1 MFAMIKLT
9 RNIAIFF
16 FLALVCN
23 RLHGQKTVNAKN
35 PVYVDNKGVLR
46 WTKDKKE
53 AAFFGVNYTTPFA
66 YAYRAHKALNADLEK
81 SIQMDV
87 YQMARLGLDAFRVHV
102 WDTEIS
108 DSLGNLLNN
117 EHLRL
122 FDFLLAELKKRKIK
136 TIVTPIAF
144 WGNGYPER
152 DERTPGFSR
161 VFGKGRATTNDTAIR
176 AQENYLQQF
185 FKHVNPYTKLSYQDD
200 PDILAVE
207 INNEPSHSGPKQG
220 VTDYINRLAL
230 AIRNTGWTKPVY
242 YNIAQNPWYADAVSK
257 ANIDGVSFQ
266 WYPSGLVANSEVKGN
281 YLPHVDKYNIPFDTI
296 PEYRNKSRMVYE
308 FDAADILQ
316 SYMYPAMAKSFREA
330 GMQWATQFAYDPSAI
345 AYANTEY
352 QTHYLN
358 LAYTP
363 GKAISLMIASEV
375 FHQLP
380 RLQSNG
386 QYPADSVFGP
396 FRVSYKERLSEMNA
410 PEKFYYSSTTSSKPV
425 NPAALKAI
433 AGVGNSPLVEYTG
446 TGAYFLDKIKDGVWR
461 LEVMPD
467 AIVIRD
473 PFERASPSK
482 EVVRLQY
489 ARQSMKIML
498 PGLNDDFSFFVLNS
512 TDSQDNEKAINQTIH
527 IEPGTYLIVPTLDG
541 SYDVPQKFGNIGF
554 KEFEAPASFSHDVV
568 FRHQPIKEVSSGK
581 PFTIVATIAATDSG
595 SAVSLQVNRPGNP
608 QPRDIA
614 MTSKVAGIYEAEV
627 PADLVVPGILNY
639 RIIIRNGDDYLIYP
653 GAIDKNPFAW
663 DNYRYETFETWV
675 ASPNSQLMV
684 FDPTVDRSVRT
695 YPSFR
700 RNFQTSYPAGDR
712 SGQLVFRL
720 SATDLTGDHTIGFQ
734 HFIGDKLKGRAS
746 ELSSFD
752 KIVIRSRGTTDNSER
767 ATVRL
772 IDVNGQAYTFIIY
785 LGKQF
790 FDFAMPLNKL
800 SPDSAMLLPRP
811 YPGFQSL
818 YFKGS
823 NAPRVLNL
831 ADIEKIEVTMGADI
845 PAADLNKPYGLEIE
859 SIWLDKKK

>member
-9 RNIAIFF
+9 RNTAIFF
-16 FLALVCN
+16 FLAIMCN
-23 RLHGQKTVNAKN
+23 RLHGQKTVSAKN
-35 PVYVDNKGVLR
+35 PVYVDSKGVLR

-81 SIQMDV
+81 SIRMDV

-108 DSLGNLLNN
+108 DSLGNLLEN

-152 DERTPGFSR
+152 DERTPGFAR
-161 VFGKGRATTNDTAIR
+161 VFGKGRSTVNDTAIR

-185 FKHVNPYTKLSYQDD
+185 FKHVNPYTRLTYQDD
-200 PDILAVE
+200 PDIIAME

-220 VTDYINRLAL
+220 VTDYINRLAV
-230 AIRNTGWTKPVY
+230 AVRSTGWTKPVY
-242 YNIAQNPWYADAVSK
+242 YNIAQNPYYADAVSK

-281 YLPHVDKYNIPFDTI
+281 YLPHVDKYSIPFDTI

-330 GMQWATQFAYDPSAI
+330 GMQWATQFAYDPTAI

-363 GKAISLMIASEV
+363 GKAISLLIASEV

-380 RLQSNG
+380 RLQDYG
-386 QYPADSVFGP
+386 RYPTDSVFGP
-396 FRVSYKERLSEMNA
+396 FRLSYKERLSEMNS
-410 PEKFYYSSTTSSKPV
+410 PEKFFYSNTTSTQPV
-425 NPAALKAI
+425 NPRALKAI
-433 AGVGNSPLVEYTG
+433 AGVCSSPVAEYEG
-446 TGAYFLDKIKDGVWR
+446 TGAYFLDKIDDGVWR
-461 LEVMPD
+461 MEIMPD

-482 EVVRLQY
+482 EVTRLQY
-489 ARQSMKIML
+489 HFHRMKITLAELGNTFEIIRLDGGAVYHERTSDGTFRITPGTFLVTQNSDRRIEL
-498 PGLNDDFSFFVLNS
+498 PGSVNNLGL
-512 TDSQDNEKAINQTIH
+512 
-527 IEPGTYLIVPTLDG
+527 
-541 SYDVPQKFGNIGF
+541 
-554 KEFEAPASFSHDVV
+554 KEFWAPVPSGSNIILRHD
-568 FRHQPIKEVSSGK
+568 PLKEVSPGK
-581 PFTIVATIAATDSG
+581 SFIVSAKIAGIDSG
-595 SAVSLQVNRPGNP
+595 VAVNLQVSRTGA
-608 QPRDIA
+608 QPRNIQ
-614 MTSKVAGIYEAEV
+614 MTSKVAGDYEAEI

-639 RIIIRNGDDYLIYP
+639 RIIIRKGNDYVIYP

-663 DNYRYETFETWV
+663 DNYRYETWETWV
-675 ASPNSQLMV
+675 AAPNSKLV
-684 FDPTVDRSVRT
+684 LFDPATDRSVRV
-695 YPSFR
+695 YPPFR
-700 RNFQTSYPAGDR
+700 RNFQTGYTAGDR
-712 SGQLVFRL
+712 SGQLIFKVTA
-720 SATDLTGDHTIGFQ
+720 SEMSGDHIIGFQ
-734 HFIGDKLKGRAS
+734 HFIGDKLKGRTR
-746 ELSSFD
+746 ELNSFD
-752 KIVIRSRGTTDNSER
+752 KIVVRARTTTDEDGR
-767 ATVRL
+767 ATIRL
-772 IDVNGQAYTFIIY
+772 IDVNGQAFSFTIY
-785 LGKQF
+785 MGKHF
-790 FDFAMPLNKL
+790 FDFAMPLNKMAA
-800 SPDSAMLLPRP
+800 DSAMLLPRP

-823 NAPRVLNL
+823 NTSPVLNL
-831 ADIEKIEVTMGADI
+831 ADIEKIEVTMGADMK
-845 PAADLNKPYGLEIE
+845 ASELNKPCGLEIE
-859 SIWLDKKK
+859 GIWLDKKPM